1 MEYEKNDIRKDRGCQ
16 REIESLEIDCPTEPE
31 PCPWRGKLTAMEE
44 HMETKCPKRLVLCS
58 QGCGGQYR
66 EDELEYHMTT
76 ECAYRVTECQ
86 YCDERIPE
94 LSMQVHVL
102 W

>member
-1 MEYEKNDIRKDRGCQ
+1 MQTNYSIQEH
-16 REIESLEIDCPTEPE
+16 IEAE
-31 PCPWRGKLTAMEE
+31 
-44 HMETKCPKRLVLCS
+44 CPKRLVLCS